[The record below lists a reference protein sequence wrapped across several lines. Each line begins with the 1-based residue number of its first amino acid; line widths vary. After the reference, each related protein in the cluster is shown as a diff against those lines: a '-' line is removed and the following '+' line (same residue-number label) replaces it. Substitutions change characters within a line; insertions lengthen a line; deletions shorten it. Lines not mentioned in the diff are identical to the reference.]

1 MGTMFE
7 HLDDPEGV
15 MPGRRELA
23 GILSRADSIRSRHRW
38 TLAVGSCCVLLAA
51 SIGFFLGRPSGQPA
65 LSTTD
70 YQFNL
75 EKGPL
80 PIGLPV
86 PTTAL
91 VDVQFATPQNGF
103 ALAVH
108 DGDVLLA
115 SSTDGGSTWQVRN
128 NHPPAAGAVGNQS
141 LKQMEFVGS
150 TGYLWG
156 TSSAGAGPLWVTRD
170 GGSSWAL
177 APIGSDVVD
186 VSAIDTDVWALSETS
201 CAASGTSTSCPVTI
215 DQSLDSGSTWTA
227 VGQVP
232 GGITFPTSPTQVAP
246 LVELAR
252 ITKTR
257 AYVLTYGPQ
266 AAAFGWG
273 MEFTADAG
281 STWLPRPVPCSGPD
295 SLDAELA
302 ASSTTDLWLLCNG
315 PFSAGTQQKEL
326 YRSSDGGLS
335 WHVTASTPGGST
347 AAVGSLLAEGYVE
360 PPGHHNLAV
369 ASPTTAWLY
378 VLRAG
383 LFKTTDA
390 GVSWNP
396 VASLESAGFPSG
408 GFGNI
413 TFLSPT
419 DGWICSYGVGLWHTI
434 DGTTWQPL
442 GAK

>member
-1 MGTMFE
+1 MFE
-7 HLDDPEGV
+7 HLDDPDDV
-15 MPGRRELA
+15 TTGRRELA
-23 GILSRADSIRSRHRW
+23 GILSRAESIRIRRRW

-91 VDVQFATPQNGF
+91 IDVQFATPQNGY

-108 DGDVLLA
+108 DDDVLLA

-128 NHPPAAGAVGNQS
+128 NHPPANSAPGDES
-141 LKQMEFVGS
+141 LTQMEFVGD

-156 TSSAGAGPLWVTRD
+156 ATSRDGAPLWVTRD

-186 VSAIDTDVWALSETS
+186 VSAIDANVWAVSETS
-201 CAASGTSTSCPVTI
+201 CAPTGASTSCPI
-215 DQSLDSGSTWTA
+215 AINQSLDGGSTWTA

-232 GGITFPTSPTQVAP
+232 DGIQFPENPNQGAP
-246 LVELAR
+246 LAELAR
-252 ITKTR
+252 ITKAR

-266 AAAFGWG
+266 AGAFGWR
-273 MEFTADAG
+273 MEFTDDAG
-281 STWLPRPVPCSGPD
+281 SSWVQRPVPCSGPD

-302 ASSTTDLWLLCNG
+302 ASSTTDLWLLCDG
-315 PFSAGTQQKEL
+315 PFSAGAQQKVL

-335 WHVTASTPGGST
+335 WQMTASTPGGST
-347 AAVGSLLAEGYVE
+347 GTVGSLPTEGYVE

-378 VLRAG
+378 VLRTG
-383 LFKTTDA
+383 LFTTTDGGA
-390 GVSWNP
+390 GWIP

-408 GFGNI
+408 GYGNI
-413 TFLSPT
+413 TFLSAT
-419 DGWICSYGVGLWHTI
+419 DAWICSYGVGLWHTV
-434 DGTTWQPL
+434 DGSTWQPL